1 MNQIK
6 YRDYLISYWMKPI
19 PDRSCDWD
27 WHHEDFDLD
36 DPRYGHSAS
45 LEAARAEI
53 DEQIE
58 EMSEC

>member
-1 MNQIK
+1 MPAIN
-6 YRDYLISYWMKPI
+6 YRGYVIRYDPPPI
-19 PDRSCDWD
+19 PVRKFDWS

-45 LEAARAEI
+45 LDGAKADI

-58 EMSEC
+58 EQGE